1 MLHGARRKE
10 GKFPRIKN
18 KEEAKNQSGEGGLRL
33 WQSGCPR
40 DLFLVET
47 GYRSWT
53 CRRWEDETEMTA
65 HLGFFQRY
73 GSWGSFCLLSKWDGK
88 CMVCSVLDEN
98 QTKPQKQTNKKQL
111 PRELLTT
118 VCLLISSGFKFILA
132 MWSRK
137 PHNER
142 GMQSSLWL
150 VLPCLYH
157 SEWGSPRSLFLLTLS
172 LLFEKILHLQGFKC
186 MFHWPEWFVRHL
198 SSPSCKSHGRVFLAG
213 HSAEGIILD
222 SANKKEGGM
231 DLDRRPALSA
241 TRCKG

>member
-1 MLHGARRKE
+1 MAVWVPKRLVFSGDRIQVLDLPQVRRWNWNDCPPGILPALWVMGEFLPVVKMRWEVHGVFCSRRK
-10 GKFPRIKN
+10 P
-18 KEEAKNQSGEGGLRL
+18 
-33 WQSGCPR
+33 
-40 DLFLVET
+40 
-47 GYRSWT
+47 
-53 CRRWEDETEMTA
+53 
-65 HLGFFQRY
+65 
-73 GSWGSFCLLSKWDGK
+73 
-88 CMVCSVLDEN
+88 N
-98 QTKPQKQTNKKQL
+98 QTTKTNKKQL